1 MIYIAKIEVI
11 LKCIVNLKRLGDIAL
26 MGLSSDNN
34 FKTNNI
40 IDIDNVLQ
48 KCKILQNI
56 NYNTF

>member
-1 MIYIAKIEVI
+1 
-11 LKCIVNLKRLGDIAL
+11 